1 MKFFVFLT
9 ILSVICVLDSVLATA
24 SLIKSFSK
32 SCQTKENASDD
43 DVDNLA
49 SGIAPKT
56 PEGKCLTAC
65 MGADY
70 SVIKDNKLN
79 KSGFM
84 SVVGMVIS
92 DPDLKS
98 TAGEIADEC
107 LEATDEDRCE
117 AAAKIWECIEKEM
130 TARGVKLF

>member
-9 ILSVICVLDSVLATA
+9 ILSVICVLDSVSATA

-49 SGIAPKT
+49 NLIAPKT

-65 MGADY
+65 MGENH

-84 SVVGMVIS
+84 SVASMVTAPELMDI
-92 DPDLKS
+92 
-98 TAGEIADEC
+98 AGEIADDC
-107 LEATDEDRCE
+107 LETTDEERCE
-117 AAAKIWECIEKEM
+117 AAAKIWECIEAGQ
-130 TARGVKLF
+130 TAREVKLF